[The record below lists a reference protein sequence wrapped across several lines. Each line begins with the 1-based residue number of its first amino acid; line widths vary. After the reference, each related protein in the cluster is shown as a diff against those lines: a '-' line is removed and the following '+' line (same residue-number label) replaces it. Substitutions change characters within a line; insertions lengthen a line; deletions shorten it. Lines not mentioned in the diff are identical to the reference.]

1 MDLSDRNILL
11 IIIGIVFITAEI
23 IIGAATGFDLLLT
36 GVILIISAIIGMI
49 LGSFTIS
56 LVLIT
61 ILALLYIFI
70 GRKFIKSKLTIAT
83 KSTNVDS
90 LIGKKGMVVKGIQPH
105 HPGQVKVEGEL
116 WRAESEKNIIEGSEV
131 KIESVSGVTLKVY

>member
-105 HPGQVKVEGEL
+105 HP
-116 WRAESEKNIIEGSEV
+116 
-131 KIESVSGVTLKVY
+131 VY